1 MINSRELLVRQDES
15 EGFIMR
21 KKDIDRRQF
30 LKGASSVAAGA
41 IVFPAIIPSS
51 SLGQDGSIAPSN
63 RIVMGAIGVGSQGSG
78 NMSGFLGKKE
88 VQMVAVC
95 DIDKGHRDR
104 AKSRVDKRY
113 DNSDCR
119 TYSDF
124 RELIERDDIDALSL
138 ALPDHWHSIPVVTAA
153 RAGKDMYGEKP
164 LARTIREG
172 RAMVDAVN
180 RYGRV
185 WQTGSWQ
192 RSVRDFRHACELV
205 RNGRI
210 GKVHKV
216 EVGLPTGGGSDT
228 KPIQPVPEGV
238 DWDFWLGPAPWVP
251 FRGVIHWDWRWIMDY
266 SGGQLTDWA
275 GHHIDIA
282 HWGLGL
288 DYTGPVEIEG
298 RGVYP
303 KDGIYNVPTEYK
315 FTCIYENGL
324 TMIVAND
331 RQQPMGMGTVWYGED
346 GWIHVRRGKLEASS
360 ERILKEVI
368 GPDEIKLYDSRD
380 HQQNFLDC
388 VRSREKTVT
397 PIDIAHRS
405 ISVGLL
411 GEIAM
416 MTERKL
422 RWDPE
427 KEVFLNDDEANRML
441 SRPMRSPWHL

>member
-1 MINSRELLVRQDES
+1 MIRE
-15 EGFIMR
+15 
-21 KKDIDRRQF
+21 KDINRRQF
-30 LKGASSVAAGA
+30 LKSATSVAAGA
-41 IVFPAIIPSS
+41 IVFPTIIPSS
-51 SLGQDGSIAPSN
+51 VLGQDGSIAPSN

-78 NMSGFLGKKE
+78 NLRGFLGKKD

-95 DIDKGHRDR
+95 DVDKSHRDG
-104 AKSRVDKRY
+104 AKRRVDRTY
-113 DNSDCR
+113 DNSDCM
-119 TYSDF
+119 TYLDF

-153 RAGKDMYGEKP
+153 RASKDMYSEKP

-180 RYGRV
+180 RYNRV

-192 RSVRDFRHACELV
+192 RSVRDFRYACELV

-216 EVGLPTGGGSDT
+216 EVGLPTGSGTDN
-228 KPIQPVPEGV
+228 KPVQPVPDGV

-303 KDGIYNVPTEYK
+303 KDGIYNVPTQYK
-315 FTCIYENGL
+315 FTCIYENGP

-331 RQQPMGMGTVWYGED
+331 QQQPMGMGTVWYGED
-346 GWIHVRRGKLEASS
+346 GWIHVKRGKLEASS
-360 ERILKEVI
+360 EKILKEVI
-368 GPDEIKLYDSRD
+368 GPDEIRLYESQD

-388 VRSREKTVT
+388 VRSRKKTVA

-416 MTERKL
+416 LTERKL

-427 KEVFLNDDEANRML
+427 KEVFLDDDEANRML